1 MGLFFRFC
9 PWILQR
15 FYKLRNPSDSQ
26 NAPSDPRNQGL
37 PPEGQKEGRQE
48 RQDQEEP
55 RQRQVQ
61 GPMLQVSLH
70 LGCSRQGEGREV
82 EAILAPWSPS
92 QGTQVE
98 SWGRQHFI
106 AVTQNTL
113 QTHLLFK
120 RVTIL
125 FGEL

>member
-9 PWILQR
+9 PWILQK

-48 RQDQEEP
+48 CQDQEES

-61 GPMLQVSLH
+61 GPMLQVPLH
-70 LGCSRQGEGREV
+70 LGCPRQGEGREV
-82 EAILAPWSPS
+82 EAISAPRSPS
-92 QGTQVE
+92 QGTQVK
-98 SWGRQHFI
+98 SWDRCDTKH
-106 AVTQNTL
+106 L
-113 QTHLLFK
+113 TH
-120 RVTIL
+120 VTIQTSYDL
-125 FGEL
+125 LLMRMKENK

>member
-1 MGLFFRFC
+1 MGLFRFC
-9 PWILQR
+9 PWILQK

-70 LGCSRQGEGREV
+70 LGCPR
-82 EAILAPWSPS
+82 

-113 QTHLLFK
+113 QTHLAIQ
-120 RVTIL
+120 TS
-125 FGEL
+125 